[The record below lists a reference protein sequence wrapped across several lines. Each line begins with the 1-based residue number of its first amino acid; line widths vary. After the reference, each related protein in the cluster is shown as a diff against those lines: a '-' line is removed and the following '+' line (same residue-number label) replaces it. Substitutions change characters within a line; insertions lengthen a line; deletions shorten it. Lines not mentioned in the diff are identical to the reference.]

1 MKSYEQ
7 QITTAD
13 KLLFPILSK
22 EPKKVT
28 DFAQFLKKLNT
39 EGSSNGTKD
48 WFPYP
53 QLYPPGVLL
62 HLRSNPYIGKI
73 ETEEMMEQVRYRFE
87 GNAADPIIFNQAQ
100 VQLVS
105 VEKEEFDHFSL
116 EPSLMEDHRM
126 GNYVWGL
133 CRLFDEH

>member
-1 MKSYEQ
+1 MKKYEE
-7 QITTAD
+7 QIVSAD
-13 KLLFPILSK
+13 KVLLPIITK

-28 DFAQFLKKLNT
+28 DFSQFLKRLNAQ
-39 EGSSNGTKD
+39 GSSDGSKD

-73 ETEEMMEQVRYRFE
+73 ETTEMMEQVRYRFE
-87 GNAADPIIFNQAQ
+87 GNTADRIIFNQSK
-100 VQLVS
+100 VHLTC

-116 EPSLMEDHRM
+116 EPSLIEDHRM